1 MFDVTTHATLEDEF
15 RGLKSVN
22 YLSNARLNIADAC
35 FPAEYM
41 SGTAGAAGGNVP
53 AIVYANDD
61 DPTLLL
67 TYSHLQLS
75 TLANQIALALQSHY
89 AFTPGQTVGICMPM
103 SPEAVAA
110 YIGIIK
116 AGGAVVSIAD
126 SFSEVEIA
134 TRMAL
139 ANATIIF
146 TQDVI
151 RRGDKVLPLYTRVVA
166 AGPVNIIVIPLDN
179 HTCHPTVHLRPSDSS
194 MYTILP
200 PADSDAV
207 LNYKSVI
214 VPASHICNVLFSS
227 GTTGEPKAIPWY
239 HSNPI
244 KAAIDGHIHQDVQ
257 PGDVVCWPTN
267 LGRSVCYIHTYIY
280 IYVCELYIYIYW

>member
-1 MFDVTTHATLEDEF
+1 MNSSTTTATTTT
-15 RGLKSVN
+15 
-22 YLSNARLNIADAC
+22 I
-35 FPAEYM
+35 P
-41 SGTAGAAGGNVP
+41 P

-61 DPTLLL
+61 DPTALKYY
-67 TYSHLQLS
+67 THLQLN
-75 TLANQIALALQSHY
+75 TMANQIAVALINQY
-89 AFTPGQTVGICMPM
+89 NFQPGQTVGICMPM
-103 SPEAVAA
+103 SPEAIAA

-134 TRMAL
+134 TRMSL

-151 RRGDKVLPLYTRVVA
+151 RRGDKVLPLYTRVIG
-166 AGPVNIIVIPLDN
+166 AGPTNIIVIPLDN
-179 HTCHPTVHLRPSDSS
+179 QTCHSSITLRECDVS
-194 MYTILP
+194 MYSILP
-200 PADSDAV
+200 EPDNDAV
-207 LNYKSVI
+207 QSFSSVI
-214 VPASHICNVLFSS
+214 VSSSHICNVLFSS

-267 LGRSVCYIHTYIY
+267 LGKFICIYSAICTFICIHRMDDGSLDIVSTH
-280 IYVCELYIYIYW
+280 